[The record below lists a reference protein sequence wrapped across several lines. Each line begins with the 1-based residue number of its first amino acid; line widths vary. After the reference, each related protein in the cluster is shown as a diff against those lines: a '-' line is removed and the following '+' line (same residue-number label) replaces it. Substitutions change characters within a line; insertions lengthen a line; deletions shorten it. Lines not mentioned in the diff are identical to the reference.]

1 MAAKDAFSVGGMT
14 DERLILR
21 EEAITYLRM
30 SQETEDERES
40 LRFVLLAL
48 KCLERFLDLEE
59 RDPQKKP
66 ALSN

>member
-1 MAAKDAFSVGGMT
+1 MA
-14 DERLILR
+14 DERRILR

-59 RDPQKKP
+59 REPKKP

>member
-1 MAAKDAFSVGGMT
+1 MAAKDAFSVGGMA
-14 DERLILR
+14 DERRILR

-59 RDPQKKP
+59 REPKKP

>member
-1 MAAKDAFSVGGMT
+1 MAAKDAFSVGGMV
-14 DERLILR
+14 DEGLILR

-30 SQETEDERES
+30 SQETQDERES
-40 LRFVLLAL
+40 LRFILLAL

-59 RDPQKKP
+59 QEPKKP